1 MGLSYRF
8 FVERRASSNPGAN
21 GCGLPGMLQSSKER
35 AKHSPIVFAEEF
47 LLRRPDFGVGLG
59 RLQRFKLNFYAA
71 KWPSILAGP
80 ARLQRQD

>member
-1 MGLSYRF
+1 
-8 FVERRASSNPGAN
+8 
-21 GCGLPGMLQSSKER
+21 MLQSSKDR

-47 LLRRPDFGVGLG
+47 LFRRPDVGVGLG